1 MFSLASSLLVAES
14 SLEVVGQPQ
23 QVTVS
28 TGALL
33 VVVILTLVGVAA
45 YRDERLATAIV
56 AACAVGALLIA
67 VLVT

>member
-1 MFSLASSLLVAES
+1 M
-14 SLEVVGQPQ
+14 
-23 QVTVS
+23 TVS